1 MENNR
6 HPSKPLPFWDTKP
19 LSVAE
24 TNTLELVQETHG
36 FKQPEIPEALE
47 WDVFEP
53 MKPENASKRAE
64 FLEFLQ
70 QTYFSHTTPF
80 QIVYTDA
87 HIRYELHS
95 PSRSWVVVLRRRLT
109 GKLVACIAGDTRDY
123 VFIGEDKTPNYE
135 ALKGVLVIEF
145 LCILPSLRSL
155 GLAPKLITEISRIA
169 HDEHGIQKAYY
180 NSISVLPGV
189 FCKTTNYCY
198 PLHLMRCIE
207 REYVFPTKAE
217 LRNLV
222 RRPST
227 KCLVRFEWIKSQ
239 SSRELKERCRGAI
252 LDEYRRSKRLYEE
265 ISAERFEEALAAE
278 CIWIFAA
285 FSVSG
290 VSGGGNGAPDE
301 FLGCLWVVSHPYKV
315 LNKSPPLNRMM
326 VVLLYHY
333 GFLAEIKTSYRRRIL
348 EGFIWHVR
356 DHYDAFKWDS
366 LVATQEEM
374 YSIEGFQKGHSYYH
388 YMYNIQMVPMTQNE
402 LMMIGV

>member
-1 MENNR
+1 MENNPQ
-6 HPSKPLPFWDTKP
+6 PSKSAFWATKP
-19 LSVAE
+19 LAVAQR
-24 TNTLELVQETHG
+24 NSLELVQETHG
-36 FKQPEIPEALE
+36 FKQPDIPDALE
-47 WDVFEP
+47 WDMFEP
-53 MKPENASKRAE
+53 TKPENASKRAE

-87 HIRYELHS
+87 HLRYELHS
-95 PSRSWVVVLRRRLT
+95 PTHSWVVVLRRRLT
-109 GKLVACIAGDTRDY
+109 GKLVACIAGDTRDF
-123 VFIGEDKTPNYE
+123 VFVGEDKTVNHD

-180 NSISVLPGV
+180 NSVSVLPGV

-198 PLHLMRCIE
+198 PLQLMRCIE

-217 LRNLV
+217 LRSLV
-222 RRPST
+222 RRPSA
-227 KCLVRFEWIKSQ
+227 KYGCLVRFEWIKSQ
-239 SSRELKERCRGAI
+239 SSRELKERCRLAI
-252 LDEYRRSKRLYEE
+252 LEEYRRSKRLYEE
-265 ISAERFEEALAAE
+265 IRVERFEEALAAE

-285 FSVSG
+285 FG
-290 VSGGGNGAPDE
+290 VGGGSGDGSSMEE
-301 FLGCLWVVSHPYKV
+301 FLGCLWLVSHPYKV

-348 EGFIWHVR
+348 EAFIWHAR

-374 YSIEGFQKGHSYYH
+374 YTIEGFQKGHSYYH
-388 YMYNIQMVPMTQNE
+388 YMYNIHMVPMTQNE